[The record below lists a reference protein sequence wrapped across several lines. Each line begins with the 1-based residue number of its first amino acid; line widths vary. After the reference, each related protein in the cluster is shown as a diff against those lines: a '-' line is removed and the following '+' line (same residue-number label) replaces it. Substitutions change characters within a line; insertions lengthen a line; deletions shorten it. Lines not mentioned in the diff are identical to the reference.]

1 MLGAPPF
8 FAVFTCNLSLWV
20 NSSWQIEGRSHPCT
34 VRVVTEGL
42 SRYIYIYTYI
52 NQHLRVAGR
61 CFINL
66 EVPVFFVLVFGGV
79 WCFYVKGGRW
89 HDHVCHIVHR
99 SPEVFLILAAFN
111 FYLDGTRYT
120 WKMWTDVVAVV
131 ILATIHLIR
140 AILHPTQILMPL
152 IFALGFFGLW
162 VLLLDF
168 KTVDATFF
176 FCASCSSLF
185 SNLFWWRLCSRVVP
199 WRNYHS
205 GQILLVARKQL
216 VRLKHTD
223 VTYIWLICI

>member
-8 FAVFTCNLSLWV
+8 FAVCACNLSLWV

-42 SRYIYIYTYI
+42 SRYKPPKCIHDRFSAPKSCRSMFH
-52 NQHLRVAGR
+52 QPWGPSKKSMEQFDKASQQAG
-61 CFINL
+61 
-66 EVPVFFVLVFGGV
+66 FFVFS
-79 WCFYVKGGRW
+79 CQRW
-89 HDHVCHIVHR
+89 QQLAWPWDHVCHLFDR
-99 SPEVFLILAAFN
+99 PPEVFLILAAFN

-162 VLLLDF
+162 VLLLDS
-168 KTVDATFF
+168 KMVDAQ
-176 FCASCSSLF
+176 LF
-185 SNLFWWRLCSRVVP
+185 
-199 WRNYHS
+199 
-205 GQILLVARKQL
+205 VAR
-216 VRLKHTD
+216 VAA
-223 VTYIWLICI
+223 VSS

>member
-1 MLGAPPF
+1 MLHRPWGPSIKSMEQYDKASQQAGF
-8 FAVFTCNLSLWV
+8 LCFRRSFWRCRVFLC
-20 NSSWQIEGRSHPCT
+20 C
-34 VRVVTEGL
+34 
-42 SRYIYIYTYI
+42 
-52 NQHLRVAGR
+52 
-61 CFINL
+61 
-66 EVPVFFVLVFGGV
+66 
-79 WCFYVKGGRW
+79 RW
-89 HDHVCHIVHR
+89 HDHVCHIFHR
-99 SPEVFLILAAFN
+99 PPEVFLILAAFN

-162 VLLLDF
+162 VLLLDL
-168 KTVDATFF
+168 KTVDAPF

-205 GQILLVARKQL
+205 VQILAVARSNLLSWNIQTWHTYDWNYLDIRCSWWHCSTLVAMMTFQSAFCQFFLLTGMVCRSLGQK
-216 VRLKHTD
+216 V
-223 VTYIWLICI
+223 